1 MFQKCICVFVCVLC
15 INVPPCP
22 RTWWS
27 IRPRNSQKSKRFQRQ
42 LLFDMST
49 IDDYIL
55 GWWCKCDGDDND
67 NAHNKLAKLRRY
79 VKTHFGKISGHT
91 YILSPNLHT
100 IIQIPQMCRQ
110 GLFFIQ
116 IFLRPLYFHL
126 NLYIFTSIFVIS
138 PQSLLRPLRCPW
150 SRHRPPS
157 TCSNP
162 RACWQCWGFN

>member
-55 GWWCKCDGDDND
+55 GWWCKCDGDDNF
-67 NAHNKLAKLRRY
+67 NAYNIDKKFRRY
-79 VKTHFGKISGHT
+79 VKYTLEKYILERYLDIRTFWAQIYKKISKSHT
-91 YILSPNLHT
+91 CADLCNLMFCFSSDKT
-100 IIQIPQMCRQ
+100 C
-110 GLFFIQ
+110 FFIQ
-116 IFLRPLYFHL
+116 IFVASFAYFHL
-126 NLYIFTSIFVIS
+126 NLYIFYRNLCIYTSSFVIL
-138 PQSLLRPLRCPW
+138 PQSL
-150 SRHRPPS
+150 
-157 TCSNP
+157 
-162 RACWQCWGFN
+162 